1 MATSEQITAYKA
13 VAQAIKSATAD
24 GENSADKVGGV
35 LVNII
40 NALISDETLAQ
51 YAKQIGIGSQD
62 ASQANDGTVWGA
74 LIGLAQ
80 SLEDYALKTD
90 IPNVSG
96 FATTSTTDELAENID
111 SVSQD
116 VETLQDEVARM
127 ETTPT
132 KVNEIITGVTGSR
145 FVSGSGVTI
154 GDLATKADLDELSS
168 EVGDMKSSIQDN
180 ANDISALKA
189 SIKTIPCEISDGTAY
204 VKINA
209 FTEEDYASGVAV
221 VLKDTYHS
229 SYIPLQ
235 YLYDAHSHTL
245 YFWFVAYE
253 PSYGD
258 FAVWKGETDD
268 ILGASKISCEAY
280 LLS

>member
-24 GENSADKVGGV
+24 GENTADKVGGV

-51 YAKQIGIGSQD
+51 YAKQIVIGSQE

-74 LIGLAQ
+74 LNGLAL

-127 ETTPT
+127 ETPPT

-145 FVSGSGVTI
+145 FVSGSGVAI
-154 GDLATKADLDELSS
+154 GDVAMKSELPDVSKYRNVYEVDLGTLNGNTFTLDADDAITALDAGRRQNGGKGIAMLKYTKSGNTYRAPLLTLDE
-168 EVGDMKSSIQDN
+168 D
-180 ANDISALKA
+180 
-189 SIKTIPCEISDGTAY
+189 
-204 VKINA
+204 
-209 FTEEDYASGVAV
+209 
-221 VLKDTYHS
+221 
-229 SYIPLQ
+229 
-235 YLYDAHSHTL
+235 DAEYPML
-245 YFWFVAYE
+245 YFYDRLGVYTIQLDCTVAADVYWDE
-253 PSYGD
+253 QI
-258 FAVWKGETDD
+258 FTRV
-268 ILGASKISCEAY
+268 I
-280 LLS
+280 